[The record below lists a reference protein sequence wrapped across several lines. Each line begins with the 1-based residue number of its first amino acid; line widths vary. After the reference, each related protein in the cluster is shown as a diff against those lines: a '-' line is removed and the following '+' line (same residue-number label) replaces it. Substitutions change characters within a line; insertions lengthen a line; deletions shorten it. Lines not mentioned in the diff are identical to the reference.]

1 MDQRFKWKTKQNR
14 KAMKTQVIFFS
25 TVEGRKDLSKHDNI
39 VRNQKGQD
47 TRFK

>member
-1 MDQRFKWKTKQNR
+1 MENKTKQKSHEN
-14 KAMKTQVIFFS
+14 IGNFFS
-25 TVEGRKDLSKHDNI
+25 TVEVRKDLSKHDNI